1 MTTLAPP
8 PQRVGRYRRYYRYC
22 SVDSVDIST
31 VLLSP
36 GGSVMDGSLDLQSAT
51 AGLLPE
57 PDQEQE
63 QEQDHSSATEGPDTP
78 GTVTGVSGQ

>member
-1 MTTLAPP
+1 
-8 PQRVGRYRRYYRYC
+8 
-22 SVDSVDIST
+22 
-31 VLLSP
+31 
-36 GGSVMDGSLDLQSAT
+36 MDGSLDLQSAT

-63 QEQDHSSATEGPDTP
+63 QEQEQEHSSATEGPDTP

>member
-1 MTTLAPP
+1 
-8 PQRVGRYRRYYRYC
+8 
-22 SVDSVDIST
+22 
-31 VLLSP
+31 
-36 GGSVMDGSLDLQSAT
+36 MDGSLDLQSAT

-63 QEQDHSSATEGPDTP
+63 QEHSSATEGPDTP